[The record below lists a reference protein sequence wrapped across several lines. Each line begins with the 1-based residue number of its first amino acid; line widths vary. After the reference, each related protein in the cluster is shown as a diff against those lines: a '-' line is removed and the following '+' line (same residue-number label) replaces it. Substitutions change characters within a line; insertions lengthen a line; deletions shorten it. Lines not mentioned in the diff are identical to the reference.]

1 MSKSVTYQTTSFL
14 KITGLC
20 RLRFLSQNKN
30 SFCGS
35 YGTDSQGN
43 PLSPVLGVLGGT
55 GKVIQ

>member
-1 MSKSVTYQTTSFL
+1 MTYQPTSFL

-43 PLSPVLGVLGGT
+43 PLSPVLGVLGGA